1 MINRRFRR
9 FTQIK
14 KKNLRKSAKSAV
26 QYKEYVM
33 AKKLI
38 RPKPKKSPAMG
49 GGGMNPSNLMGQFQ
63 KMQQEMAA
71 TQEKLADEVTTVTAG
86 GGAITIEITGH
97 QRIQSI
103 TLNPEIVAPEEI
115 ELLQDMLVAGINAAI
130 EQSQTMAAQ
139 KMEGLTGGLD
149 VNNLLGGLGGL

>member
-1 MINRRFRR
+1 
-9 FTQIK
+9 
-14 KKNLRKSAKSAV
+14 
-26 QYKEYVM
+26 M

-38 RPKPKKSPAMG
+38 RPKAKKGPA
-49 GGGMNPSNLMGQFQ
+49 GGMNTGNLMGQFQ

-71 TQEKLADEVTTVTAG
+71 TQEKLADELVTVTAG
-86 GGAITIEITGH
+86 GGAISITISGH
-97 QRIQSI
+97 QRVQAI
-103 TLNPEIVAPEEI
+103 TLNPEIVDPEEI

-149 VNNLLGGLGGL
+149 INNLLGGLGGL

>member
-1 MINRRFRR
+1 
-9 FTQIK
+9 
-14 KKNLRKSAKSAV
+14 
-26 QYKEYVM
+26 M

-38 RPKPKKSPAMG
+38 RPKAKKGPA
-49 GGGMNPSNLMGQFQ
+49 GGMNPSNLMGQFQ

-71 TQEKLADEVTTVTAG
+71 TQEKLADELVTVTAG
-86 GGAITIEITGH
+86 GGAISITISGH
-97 QRIQSI
+97 QRVQAI
-103 TLNPEIVAPEEI
+103 TLNPEIVDPKEI

-149 VNNLLGGLGGL
+149 INNLLGGLGGP